1 MEEGDMHMDDAV
13 IKQELAKC
21 ERRKSDMIVRHAREL
36 DQIDAEISVYRR
48 LLGMASGNGMDFA
61 KWLEGFMAESRIG
74 FRELSELLG
83 ISEGAI
89 RRWMTGSMP
98 SKRLVGEIGRK
109 LCDLSNNR
117 ISYDD
122 MMEMLNCGQ
131 E

>member
-1 MEEGDMHMDDAV
+1 MDDAI

-36 DQIDAEISVYRR
+36 DQIDAEISVYRK
-48 LLGMASGNGMDFA
+48 LLGMGAGNAMEFS
-61 KWLEGFMAESRIG
+61 KWLEAFMADSKLSFRDLGDLIG
-74 FRELSELLG
+74 MSDATIRNWCN
-83 ISEGAI
+83 GA
-89 RRWMTGSMP
+89 MP
-98 SKRLVGEIGRK
+98 SKRLAGEIGRK

-122 MMEMLNCGQ
+122 MMEMLRNGQ